1 MKKTLARW
9 GAVGGTARWVAES
22 FMKAIP
28 LIDLD
33 NLEKSEQGKNEEL
46 KKIVDFC
53 LEVRP
58 FISQNEIDEVK
69 KTYNSL
75 NPGMVSFT
83 KSLLG
88 VEAGFFKNSHQNQLM
103 FEEVIREELINKGV
117 GNTML

>member
-1 MKKTLARW
+1 MMKTLARW

-53 LEVRP
+53 LGVRP
-58 FISQNEIDEVK
+58 LITQNEIHKVK

-83 KSLLG
+83 KSLLA
-88 VEAGFFKNSHQNQLM
+88 VEADFFKNSHQNQLM
-103 FEEVIREELINKGV
+103 FDEIIREELIKKGV